1 MTRMWLHRLWHI
13 LRLSMYSLT
22 VHWLRSI
29 LTILSIVLGVAS
41 VIVMLAVGEAAREQA
56 VKQIEELGATNI
68 IIRSVK
74 PPEESKENA
83 NANQLS
89 YGLTMDDL
97 ERIQTTIPTIRSAT
111 PMREFRK
118 DVRYLD
124 RKLEGRVVS
133 VLPEYQAMNGLKVAK
148 GRFITALDNERY
160 ENVAVIAFET
170 AQTLFPVDDPIG
182 RSIRINENQYYLVV
196 GVTEHKASSAGVG
209 TSLNATEY
217 NRDVYIPF
225 ATDRVRFGPIL
236 TSSKPGNYKSE
247 RIDISQ
253 LTVVVDKM
261 ENVKTTAEVI
271 KGTLEQYHKEQ
282 KDTELTVPLDL
293 LERAEKTQRIFTMVL
308 GAIGS
313 ISLIVGGI
321 GIMNIMLATVTERTR
336 EIGIRRALGA
346 KRSDIARQFL
356 AETVTLTS
364 VGGLFGIVVGVGF
377 SFLIRIPFFGGVDTL
392 IRLWS
397 PILAFSVSLAVGVI
411 FGTYPAI
418 RAAGMDPIEALRH
431 E

>member
-1 MTRMWLHRLWHI
+1 MSPFRLWHV
-13 LRLSMYSLT
+13 LRLSVYSLT

-74 PPEESKENA
+74 PPEESKENT
-83 NANQLS
+83 NADQFS
-89 YGLTMDDL
+89 YGLTKDDL
-97 ERIQTTIPTIRSAT
+97 ERIQTTIPTVRSAT

-133 VLPEYQAMNGLKVAK
+133 VMPEYQAMNGLKLAK
-148 GRFITALDNERY
+148 GRFITATDNERY
-160 ENVAVIAFET
+160 ENVAVLAAET
-170 AQTLFPVDDPIG
+170 ADTLFPVEDPVG
-182 RSIRINENQYYLVV
+182 RSIRINENQYYVVV

-209 TSLNATEY
+209 SSLSATEY
-217 NRDVYIPF
+217 NRDIYIPF

-236 TSSKPGNYKSE
+236 TYFKAGTYKAE
-247 RIDISQ
+247 RIEISQ

-261 ENVKTTAEVI
+261 ENVKATAAVI
-271 KGTLEQYHKEQ
+271 QGTLEQYHKQQ
-282 KDTELTVPLDL
+282 KDTEVTVPLDL
-293 LERAEKTQRIFTMVL
+293 LERAEETQRRWTLVL

-346 KRSDIARQFL
+346 KRRDIAWQFL
-356 AETVTLTS
+356 SETVTLS
-364 VGGLFGIVVGVGF
+364 SLGGLLGIVVGVGF
-377 SFLIRIPFFGGVDTL
+377 CFLIRIPYFGGVDTT

-397 PILAFSVSLAVGVI
+397 PVLAFSVSVAVGVV
-411 FGTYPAI
+411 FGTYPAL
-418 RAAGMDPIEALRH
+418 RAAHMDPIEALRH